1 MAISY
6 SGPPPVTGAW
16 QEGDHPGQRKFVE
29 LGAIEFSN
37 AMKINKSLIKLN
49 LFDIKFYFTSTCIYF
64 LFYFILFLLF
74 KK

>member
-29 LGAIEFSN
+29 LGAIELELGG
-37 AMKINKSLIKLN
+37 SLPEVKVAYETFGKLN
-49 LFDIKFYFTSTCIYF
+49 SNSSMQ
-64 LFYFILFLLF
+64 FILNML
-74 KK
+74 